1 MLVTL
6 LNLQL
11 QVTNWT
17 FSRMSINLSTL
28 VNQTNPV
35 QICKAW
41 VNFNGTLSGSITPRS
56 SYNVSS
62 ITKNGTGDYTI
73 NFATPMADANYSV
86 TATANTNST
95 FIVAQTYSQAT
106 SSVRIQTGA
115 GNASYY
121 NLFTI
126 TDASIISTAIF
137 GN

>member
-1 MLVTL
+1 MA
-6 LNLQL
+6 
-11 QVTNWT
+11 
-17 FSRMSINLSTL
+17 INLSTL
-28 VNQTNPV
+28 LNQNSA
-35 QICKAW
+35 QLCKAW
-41 VNFNGTLSGSITPRS
+41 VNFNGTLTGTITPRS

-73 NFATPMADANYSV
+73 NFATAMADANYSV